1 MSTLNHIAIPAGLA
15 PGNGYSHVVQGE
27 GRIVAIS
34 GQVSLGAD
42 GNVVGEGDPMAQ
54 AEQVFANLQRCLD
67 EAGATFAQV
76 AKFTFFVTDLAVMPA
91 LRAVRDR
98 YLDPQRLP
106 ACSAVQVAGLVR
118 PELLI
123 EIEALAVL
131 PSGAARP

>member
-1 MSTLNHIAIPAGLA
+1 MSTLSHLTTPAGLA
-15 PGNGYSHVVQGE
+15 PGNGYSHVVHGE

-34 GQVSLGAD
+34 GQVSLDAHGE
-42 GNVVGEGDPMAQ
+42 VVGEGDPTAQ
-54 AEQVFANLQRCLD
+54 AEQVFANLHRCL
-67 EAGATFAQV
+67 EGAGATFAQV

-91 LRAVRDR
+91 LRSVRDR
-98 YLDPQRLP
+98 YLDPERLP

-131 PSGAARP
+131 PSGTART